1 MFYRNVLSNDVLSYG
16 LDHVYRVTSM
26 ESVWDHLTRNN
37 LPKENYHSINRAK
50 NYLRAL
56 AFCLIDLDKRNLF
69 KDKKKLQVIK
79 VLHKDTV
86 ILNPHKDNGVP
97 MIVTKTMLSNL
108 QSYHRKLNN
117 RSEISE
123 EVYQEI
129 RQKTPKVPKAQG
141 LPKVNKS
148 FEILPSFRPIIDTIG
163 FTHYN
168 AGKYITKLLNRFTQN
183 KCSHF

>member
-129 RQKTPKVPKAQG
+129 RQKTQ
-141 LPKVNKS
+141 
-148 FEILPSFRPIIDTIG
+148 
-163 FTHYN
+163 
-168 AGKYITKLLNRFTQN
+168 KYLKLKDYQRLTSRLKYYQVFGQ
-183 KCSHF
+183 